1 MAGYRPNPALLATEL
16 PRAFGEL
23 GASLA
28 MSPLLARAPRGDG
41 HAVVVLP
48 GLAASDGS
56 TLPLRRFLRSLGYH
70 VHGWRLGR
78 NQGPTHRIIS
88 GLETRFTSLRDLH
101 GKPISIVGWSLGGIY
116 AREIA
121 RREASAV
128 RQVITLGSPFRMT
141 GPARGLPV
149 PVTNVYTKGDGVV
162 SWRACIDDPG
172 PRRENIEVRG
182 SHCGLGVNAAALLVI
197 ADRLAQPAGTWEPF
211 VPKRRY
217 SMLFPS
223 QREAA

>member
-1 MAGYRPNPALLATEL
+1 VAGYRPNPALLATE
-16 PRAFGEL
+16 PIRAFGEL

-28 MSPLLARAPRGDG
+28 ASPLLARAPRGDG

-48 GLAASDGS
+48 GLAASDAS
-56 TLPLRRFLRSLGYH
+56 TLPLRRYLRTLGYH

-78 NQGPTHRIIS
+78 NQGPTDRIVA
-88 GLETRFTSLRDLH
+88 GLESRFTDLRELH
-101 GKPISIVGWSLGGIY
+101 GHPISIIGWSLGGIY

-121 RREASAV
+121 RRDPLAV

-149 PVTNVYTKGDGVV
+149 PVTNVYTKGDGIV

-172 PRRENIEVRG
+172 PQRENIEVRG
-182 SHCGLGVNAAALLVI
+182 SHCGLGHNAAALVVI
-197 ADRLAQPAGTWEPF
+197 ADRLAQPAGTWAPF

-223 QREAA
+223 QPAAA